1 MLFHGLPYGKGI
13 ENVKDI
19 TRKYE
24 SHHVCL
30 LSLSTRATFSLGRSL
45 SLSAP
50 QGIRGT
56 EENRKHDRSRCLAAL
71 LESSCQK
78 QSLSLCKI
86 NLHINCTG
94 WISPLFLLGML
105 HDSISGLT
113 SINDSCIPGLL
124 FLLPPHPSPL
134 PPQKTPNKQKKPHK
148 LTQITVAIPMP
159 YLRQYILLG
168 CS

>member
-56 EENRKHDRSRCLAAL
+56 EENRKQDRSRCPAAL
-71 LESSCQK
+71 LRLKLSKTISLPVQDQFAYK
-78 QSLSLCKI
+78 LHRLNQSSLSSW
-86 NLHINCTG
+86 N
-94 WISPLFLLGML
+94 
-105 HDSISGLT
+105 
-113 SINDSCIPGLL
+113 
-124 FLLPPHPSPL
+124 
-134 PPQKTPNKQKKPHK
+134 
-148 LTQITVAIPMP
+148 AA
-159 YLRQYILLG
+159 
-168 CS
+168 